1 MTIDDLHLR
10 KLMRL
15 SDLTLCLDKR
25 NAAGK
30 IETYLEPLLYKCE
43 LEFR

>member
-1 MTIDDLHLR
+1 MTMEDLHTR
-10 KLMRL
+10 KLIKL
-15 SDLTLCLDKR
+15 SDITLCLDKR

-43 LEFR
+43 LELK